1 MSPDYIIFDEVT
13 SFLDRK
19 SRERIYR
26 LWDECSSSLLIIT
39 QDFEEVK
46 WGDRVILLE
55 DGKISFEIEVNNLI
69 EKDIIPTQRI
79 LFEGLLRENK
89 DAIPQF
95 DKIIEIL
102 K

>member
-1 MSPDYIIFDEVT
+1 VT
-13 SFLDRK
+13 ITISNLGGLK

-39 QDFEEVK
+39 QDFEEIK

-55 DGKISFEIEVNNLI
+55 DGKISFESEVNNLI
-69 EKDIIPTQRI
+69 GKDIIPTQRA
-79 LFEGLLRENK
+79 LLEVLLEENK
-89 DAIPQF
+89 DAIPEFNQ
-95 DKIIEIL
+95 IIEIL